1 MKKSGNGGAV
11 LQKPPLATLSQM
23 PVCTRPG
30 VCSHVIHCYP
40 MFSFYRQ
47 DMSNLFCLLLL
58 ANFSAVFPIFA
69 NLLICRSSNLR
80 RKPPATP
87 WRCWNASTTK
97 RPVLFQR
104 GRRCGRR
111 RRRCGRRCWWSWRI
125 GSVGI
130 AGWRLEG
137 HLSWRFTKPF
147 MDIHYKYLPVISS
160 S

>member
-1 MKKSGNGGAV
+1 MHSFKACKLMREKEWQWRRRSPKTSSRNFVSNASMHTPRC
-11 LQKPPLATLSQM
+11 LFP
-23 PVCTRPG
+23 
-30 VCSHVIHCYP
+30 CYP

-69 NLLICRSSNLR
+69 NLLTCRSSNLR

-87 WRCWNASTTK
+87 WRRWKASTTK
-97 RPVLFQR
+97 RPVLFRR

-111 RRRCGRRCWWSWRI
+111 PRRCGRRCWWSWRT

-130 AGWRLEG
+130 AG
-137 HLSWRFTKPF
+137 
-147 MDIHYKYLPVISS
+147 
-160 S
+160 